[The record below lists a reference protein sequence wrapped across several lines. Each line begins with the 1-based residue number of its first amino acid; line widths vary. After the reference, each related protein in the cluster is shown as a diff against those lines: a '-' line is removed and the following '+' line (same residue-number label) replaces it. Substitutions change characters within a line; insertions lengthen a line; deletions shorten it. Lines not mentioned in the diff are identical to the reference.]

1 MERYTIN
8 DVSRISGFTTRTL
21 RSYID
26 KGLLEGVKDGGVW
39 YFDAEKVGDFL
50 SNPNVR
56 PGITSKL
63 NAQVFDFMLCGGR
76 ERNRA
81 CVILDL
87 DIDLEEAKRIS
98 DFFCDMMNH
107 MDVSHIEANEG
118 VGSGTCGAR
127 FFMQRNGSRMRLVL
141 SGEEEAVSSIM
152 KAYYC
157 SRQ

>member
-50 SNPNVR
+50 GNPNVR

-63 NAQVFDFMLCGGR
+63 NAQVFDFMLGGKR
-76 ERNRA
+76 GGDRA
-81 CVILDL
+81 CVVLDL
-87 DIDLEEAKRIS
+87 DVDLEESKRIS

-107 MDVSHIEANEG
+107 MEASRIEVDAG
-118 VGSGTCGAR
+118 VDNGFCSAR
-127 FFMQRNGSRMRLVL
+127 FFMQKNGSRMRLVL

-152 KAYYC
+152 KAYYN
-157 SRQ
+157 SKQ